1 MCGFLDELKF
11 LGIVILTNVFSRMWT
26 LPEADE
32 VEVPNLRRGEEAER
46 KTGDCNVRKVI
57 YFLASVIS

>member
-1 MCGFLDELKF
+1 M
-11 LGIVILTNVFSRMWT
+11 TNVFSRMWT

-32 VEVPNLRRGEEAER
+32 VEVPNLRRGGEAEL

-57 YFLASVIS
+57 YFPASVIFLKVFSTFEFNSMPL